1 VTEQDKRLAAR
12 GVERRVEDRRGIFM
26 GDGGRGAW

>member
-12 GVERRVEDRRGIFM
+12 GVEQWVDDERGIFM
-26 GDGGRGAW
+26 GDGGRDA